1 MTAAADAPARVERST
16 LDRLLSAYP
25 LVVTFLALLILV
37 AWQTT
42 KVVAP
47 WVFLD
52 ELKWALLSRS
62 IAHTGHAALRLHPAP
77 WTSLYS
83 YFLAPAW
90 WLGATGPG
98 YAAAK
103 YLNAFVMTASLFPAY
118 GLARLVV
125 PRWPAYLAATATAAI
140 PALAYSGE
148 LAPEPLAYFW
158 STLVLY
164 LGARAL
170 LRPTRWTVSAALGS
184 LVVAPF
190 VRSQLIVLVAAGV
203 LAVIVL
209 ALTSGRG
216 RSTLRAW
223 TLGERVGAAVLGI
236 GAIIFLDVLAAHHS
250 YQWFI
255 GTHYWH
261 RAFTYGLWAF
271 GAFTIG
277 LGVLPVLFA
286 LAWGLSG
293 AGRDLRDRMLLGVLA
308 GSVVA
313 FGAYTAV
320 KASYISTNFAI
331 RVEERNLIYL
341 SPIVFVATAR
351 WLVVRRPRP
360 VPVVL
365 AACAVG
371 YLLQTTPYH
380 AYEAYYSDA
389 PGYSILQWLNQ
400 TWYWTNTDL
409 HRLLFGVLIF
419 GVLYAAAVWR
429 APRLRRP
436 RLTAALTALTAAIGV
451 AVVGWN
457 LTGEIAAANGSAAPA
472 RFYRSLL
479 PTPPDWVDRETGRAR
494 TMFIGQSLGD
504 SSVFWSLEFWNQ
516 SIQDVWSVDASAPP
530 PGPATTPNFLRTDG
544 AVDPQLPIDWVLAQP
559 AIRMIGTIREQAGG
573 LNLYHVPHPIRIA
586 SFVSGITPDGW
597 MQERSSFIRFAPRPL
612 DGTVTVSLSRTASC
626 GAIAPGR
633 FTFRVSSLRIDPNGQ
648 PAAGKLQKIEHG
660 VVRSTPCEQRTVT
673 FRARAPFRI
682 DASAAGLFKA
692 GDGRELAAQ
701 VGYSFKPDPSSG

>member
-1 MTAAADAPARVERST
+1 VTAAADAAPRAERTT

-25 LVVTFLALLILV
+25 LVVTFLVLLVLV

-42 KVVAP
+42 KIVAP

-103 YLNAFVMTASLFPAY
+103 YLNAFAMTASLFPAY
-118 GLARLVV
+118 GLARLFV
-125 PRWPAYLAATATAAI
+125 PRRPAYLAATATAAI
-140 PALAYSGE
+140 PALAYAGE
-148 LAPEPLAYFW
+148 LAPEPLAYLW

-164 LGARAL
+164 LVARAL
-170 LRPTRWTVSAALGS
+170 VHPGRSTILLAVAS
-184 LVVAPF
+184 LAVAPF
-190 VRSQLIVLVAAGV
+190 VRAQLSVLVAAGV
-203 LAVIVL
+203 LAVIVVALTGRRGRATIGAWSAGERIGAL
-209 ALTSGRG
+209 AL
-216 RSTLRAW
+216 L
-223 TLGERVGAAVLGI
+223 VGAIV
-236 GAIIFLDVLAAHHS
+236 FLDVVAAHHS

-261 RAFTYGLWAF
+261 RAFTYGLWAC

-277 LGVLPVLFA
+277 VGVLPVFFA
-286 LAWGLSG
+286 LALALSG
-293 AGRDLRDRMLLGVLA
+293 AGPDIRDRALLGVLA
-308 GSVVA
+308 GSVFA

-320 KASYISTNFAI
+320 KASYISTNFSI

-341 SPIVFVATAR
+341 SPIVFVAAAR
-351 WLVVRRPRP
+351 WLSRRRPRP
-360 VPVVL
+360 VAVVL
-365 AACAVG
+365 AACCTG

-389 PGYSILQWLNQ
+389 PGYSILQWLNR

-409 HRLLFGVLIF
+409 HRLLFGILIF
-419 GVLYAAAVWR
+419 GVLFAAALWLAR
-429 APRLRRP
+429 RLRSARS
-436 RLTAALTALTAAIGV
+436 TAWLTALAAVLGML
-451 AVVGWN
+451 VVGWN
-457 LTGEIAAANGSAAPA
+457 LTGEIAAANGSADPA

-494 TMFIGQSLGD
+494 TMFIGQSLGN

-544 AVDPQLPIDWVLAQP
+544 AVDPQLPLDWVLAQP
-559 AIRMIGTIREQAGG
+559 TIRMIGTIQEQAGG
-573 LNLYHVPHPIRIA
+573 LNLYRVPHPIRIA
-586 SFVSGITPDGW
+586 SFVFGITPDGW
-597 MQERSSFIRFAPRPL
+597 MQERSSFVRFAPRPL
-612 DGTVTVSLSRTASC
+612 TGTVSVSLSRTASC

-633 FTFRVSSLRIDPNGQ
+633 FTFRVSNLRIDGDGQ
-648 PAAGKLQKIEHG
+648 PVAGKLQKIEHG
-660 VVRSTPCEQRTVT
+660 VVRSTPCEQRTVR

-682 DASAAGLFKA
+682 DASATGLFKA
-692 GDGRELAAQ
+692 GDGRELAAL
-701 VGYSFKPDPSSG
+701 VAYSFTPDR